1 MTPLGACTLNQMRRT
16 LLRKYLRIAALTAI
30 AGVIRAQTA
39 PVASPALQSTSAP
52 DLKLFEAAT
61 GLANTLISWGL
72 VMIGGSILAIIG
84 TSYYRPGALW
94 VRCSYLAFLPAWFF
108 LSLSIYAGTRV
119 QGVYLAAL
127 YSKHPNIDMFKDI
140 VNDDAASQ
148 IRWMEVGLACFGIW
162 LMLYL
167 AWWIFHNEN
176 VSRTI

>member
-1 MTPLGACTLNQMRRT
+1 MS
-16 LLRKYLRIAALTAI
+16 ALMAV
-30 AGVIRAQTA
+30 AVVMQAQTA
-39 PVASPALQSTSAP
+39 QVASSGLQPAAGP

-61 GLANTLISWGL
+61 GLANTLISWAL

-127 YSKHPNIDMFKDI
+127 YLKHPNIDMFKEI
-140 VNDDAASQ
+140 VNDDATSQ
-148 IRWMEVGLACFGIW
+148 IRWMEVGLVCFGVW
-162 LMLYL
+162 LTLYL
-167 AWWIFHNEN
+167 TWWIFHKEN
-176 VSRTI
+176 VPRDDLI